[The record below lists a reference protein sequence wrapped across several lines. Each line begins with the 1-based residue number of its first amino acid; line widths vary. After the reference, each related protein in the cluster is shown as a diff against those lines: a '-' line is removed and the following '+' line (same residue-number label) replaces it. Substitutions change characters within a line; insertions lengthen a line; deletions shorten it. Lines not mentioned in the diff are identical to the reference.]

1 MNEPNQKK
9 QVEVVAA
16 IIEQDGKVLCMQRG
30 RNKLPYISLK
40 WEFPGGKIELGESE
54 SGALKREIREE
65 LDASIEV
72 GRKVMTV
79 VHEYPDFI
87 LKMHAY
93 LCDLISD
100 RVTLSEHVSMEWR
113 TRANLDDLDWAAA
126 DIPIVN
132 ELGGASE

>member
-87 LKMHAY
+87 LKMPDS
-93 LCDLISD
+93 CMRCQI
-100 RVTLSEHVSMEWR
+100 RTLWR
-113 TRANLDDLDWAAA
+113 ARALAPPHLREM
-126 DIPIVN
+126 P
-132 ELGGASE
+132 ETSPHTPL